1 MPESRND
8 ERSSTHKSIPCIICM
23 NYGSNWLPRCSSLI
37 PEIESLEPCPG
48 AGRIQTA
55 VFQPP
60 FKIPHQTVDGLA
72 MLWRALST
80 KNFNS
85 RLNVAL
91 TWGQCWRELNN
102 CPKENPRRIHRFS
115 MTQQSSSS
123 VGIWAC
129 LRPRTWRCTTTSTRR
144 SCCSSWSLITSW
156 VESED
161 SITTHSWLRF
171 RFNSREYDAK
181 LPDRVYIIPETPWN
195 PLFVVDVC
203 ILGTR
208 MAYWNQYS

>member
-1 MPESRND
+1 
-8 ERSSTHKSIPCIICM
+8 
-23 NYGSNWLPRCSSLI
+23 
-37 PEIESLEPCPG
+37 
-48 AGRIQTA
+48 
-55 VFQPP
+55 
-60 FKIPHQTVDGLA
+60 
-72 MLWRALST
+72 
-80 KNFNS
+80 
-85 RLNVAL
+85 
-91 TWGQCWRELNN
+91 
-102 CPKENPRRIHRFS
+102 
-115 MTQQSSSS
+115 
-123 VGIWAC
+123 
-129 LRPRTWRCTTTSTRR
+129 
-144 SCCSSWSLITSW
+144 LITSW